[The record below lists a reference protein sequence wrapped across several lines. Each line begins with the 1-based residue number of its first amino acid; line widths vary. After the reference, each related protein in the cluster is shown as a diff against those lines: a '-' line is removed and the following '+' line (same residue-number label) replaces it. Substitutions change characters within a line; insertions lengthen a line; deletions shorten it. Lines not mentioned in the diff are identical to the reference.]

1 MIDVLH
7 VIDSLGHGGAEQ
19 NLLSV
24 MRRLPP
30 HRFRNHLAWLYP
42 DEQLLD
48 QIRPHVATVLP
59 PRARGRLAPLL
70 EAARLASWIRQ
81 HRPDLVHA
89 QLLRA
94 QLVGRLGAFLGG
106 ACPVV
111 TTWQNTLYDPQG
123 LADFRGSPGLRKALR
138 WMDRQS
144 GRGGHHFIAVSEYV
158 AEHCA
163 SQLAVPR
170 DRVTVIFNA
179 VEPERYAEVDP
190 ATLARTRAELGLS
203 PGAPVLLSVGRLV
216 SQKAHQD
223 SIRAMPAILRRHPT
237 AVLLIAGSGPLEPKL
252 RAEVD
257 AHGLQSQVRLLGRR
271 RDIPAL
277 SQLASLFL
285 FPSRYEGLSVALVEA
300 LANGLPAALS
310 DIPPNREVADGLASV
325 RFFPPGDVER
335 LAAEVDTLLVGGE
348 AVRAAARAARS
359 SVRTR
364 FAPEPLAGR
373 FAETLERAA
382 HLNGTCPAPHQIR

>member
-7 VIDSLGHGGAEQ
+7 IIDSLGHGGAEQ

-24 MRRLPP
+24 LRRLPP
-30 HRFRNHLAWLYP
+30 DRFRNHLAWLYP
-42 DEQLLD
+42 DEQLLAEL
-48 QIRPHVATVLP
+48 RPHVASLLP
-59 PRARGRLAPLL
+59 PRARGRLAPLV
-70 EAARLASWIRQ
+70 EAARLAGWIRR

-94 QLVGRLGAFLGG
+94 QLVARLGAFLAG

-111 TTWQNTLYDPQG
+111 TTWQNTVYDPHS
-123 LADFRGSPGLRKALR
+123 LADFAGSPGLRAALR
-138 WMDRQS
+138 WVDRQS
-144 GRGGHHFIAVSEYV
+144 GRSGRHFIAVSEYV

-170 DRVTVIFNA
+170 DRVSVIFNA
-179 VEPERYAEVDP
+179 VEPARYADVDE
-190 ATLARTRAELGLS
+190 TTIGRTRGELGLS

-216 SQKAHQD
+216 PQKAHQD

-237 AVLLIAGSGPLEPKL
+237 AVLLIAGSGPLDGEL
-252 RAEVD
+252 RAQVD
-257 AHGLQSQVRLLGRR
+257 AHGLQSRVRLLGRR
-271 RDIPAL
+271 REIPAL

-310 DIPPNREVADGLASV
+310 DIPPNREVAGGLSSV

-335 LAAEVDTLLVGGE
+335 LAATVDELLAGGQ
-348 AVRAAARAARS
+348 AVRAAAQAARS
-359 SVRTR
+359 SVRAR
-364 FAPEPLAGR
+364 FAPEALTAR
-373 FAETLERAA
+373 FAEALERAA
-382 HLNGTCPAPHQIR
+382 HLNGRGAAAHQGR